1 MSANLVFS
9 YIQSTQEEAECV
21 DLQVLKNSKDPA
33 KISQSEYK
41 QLSKNQKTTLNL
53 QMHKKLLNHQD
64 TIIFNNDTHLSWTS
78 REPIFIV
85 INYGK
90 GDYPIPGH
98 IVMFERKDI
107 YQYNAYIS
115 GYVLNPGQ
123 VSKFNATI
131 LSGPMLGEFKEFK
144 TSTSTTGIDKT

>member
-64 TIIFNNDTHLSWTS
+64 TIIFNNDTHLS
-78 REPIFIV
+78 
-85 INYGK
+85 
-90 GDYPIPGH
+90 
-98 IVMFERKDI
+98 
-107 YQYNAYIS
+107 
-115 GYVLNPGQ
+115 
-123 VSKFNATI
+123 
-131 LSGPMLGEFKEFK
+131 
-144 TSTSTTGIDKT
+144 